1 MNLPAWKPARALPP
15 LGWLGLGLLAGCLAP
30 GEAPPARQRAA
41 SQQARA
47 GETAYLAGNPTAA
60 LPAMREAVR
69 LRLAAG
75 DLPGAVR
82 TLVNLALAERAAGDA
97 AGAAATAAR
106 LRELTPAA
114 GQQAAERPR
123 GKDDARLELTAASAW
138 LEALL
143 AFDRGET
150 TLAAGGLAAVSPKLP
165 RGSPWTGR
173 VAALRAEIALAEGRL
188 ADAVAL
194 ARSALPAAA
203 AARDVSEEAR
213 AHRLLG
219 AAQMRLGQ
227 WKEAQASLLAAV
239 RLEERLGAGERM
251 ARDLEQ
257 LAAVAEKLGDAT
269 AAGLYTARARAILG
283 AR

>member
-1 MNLPAWKPARALPP
+1 M
-15 LGWLGLGLLAGCLAP
+15 
-30 GEAPPARQRAA
+30 
-41 SQQARA
+41 
-47 GETAYLAGNPTAA
+47 
-60 LPAMREAVR
+60 PAMREAVR
-69 LRLAAG
+69 LHLAAG
-75 DLPGAVR
+75 DLPGAAR

-114 GQQAAERPR
+114 GHQAVERGR
-123 GKDDARLELTAASAW
+123 RNDDSRLELTAASAW
-138 LEALL
+138 LDALL

-150 TLAAGGLAAVSPKLP
+150 ALAAGSLAAVSPKLP
-165 RGSPWTGR
+165 RKSPWNGR

-188 ADAVAL
+188 VDAGAL
-194 ARSALPAAA
+194 ARSAIPAAA

-219 AAQMRLGQ
+219 ASHMRLGR
-227 WKEAQASLLAAV
+227 WADARTSLLAAV

-257 LAAVAEKLGDAT
+257 LATVAEKLGDAT
-269 AAGLYTARARAILG
+269 AAGLYTARARAIIG